1 MRQHQT
7 AEGGRMAMTTSTD
20 PWTEEIVA
28 VAGTRLQLVKGGT
41 GEPLLLLHDELGH
54 PGWLR
59 FHEALA
65 QQYTLYMPLHP
76 GFGKSER
83 LDWIMNMR
91 DLATWYLDAL
101 DELGLSQLPAI
112 GFSLGGWLA
121 AEMVTMCPET
131 FTRLVLVGAMGIRPP
146 SGEIYDMFLEVAKD
160 FITTS
165 YLNPA
170 NIPEFQTIC
179 PDTPTPEQAEAWELA
194 REEACRLGWR
204 PYMHNPSLPHLL
216 RRLRKLP
223 TLVVWGRQDAI
234 VPLSVAEVYH
244 ASIPGSQLVILDN
257 CGHHPEV
264 EQSDQFVR
272 HVQPFLA

>member
-1 MRQHQT
+1 
-7 AEGGRMAMTTSTD
+7 MAMMTSID
-20 PWTEEIVA
+20 PWVEESVE

-41 GEPLLLLHDELGH
+41 GEPLLILHDEMGH

-65 QQYTLYMPLHP
+65 QQHTLYIPLHP

-91 DLATWYLDAL
+91 DIAGWYLDAL
-101 DELGLSQLPAI
+101 DELGLRQVPAI
-112 GFSLGGWLA
+112 GFSLGAWLA
-121 AEMVTMCPET
+121 AEMATMCPET
-131 FTRLVLVGAMGIRPP
+131 FTRLVLVGAMGVRPP
-146 SGEIYDMFLEVAKD
+146 SGEIYDIFLEVAKV

-165 YLNPA
+165 YLHPA
-170 NIPEFQTIC
+170 DTPEFQKIC
-179 PDTPTPEQAEAWELA
+179 PDTPTPEQVEVWELA

-204 PYMHNPSLPHLL
+204 PYMHDPSLPHLL

-223 TLVVWGRQDAI
+223 TQVVWGRQDAI
-234 VPLSVAEVYH
+234 VPMSVAEVYQ

-272 HVQPFLA
+272 HVQAFLA

>member
-1 MRQHQT
+1 
-7 AEGGRMAMTTSTD
+7 MAMTTSTD
-20 PWTEEIVA
+20 PWTEEIVE

-41 GEPLLLLHDELGH
+41 GEPLLILHDELGH

-65 QQYTLYMPLHP
+65 QQHTLYIPLHP

-91 DLATWYLDAL
+91 DIATWYLDAL

-121 AEMVTMCPET
+121 AEMATMCPET
-131 FTRLVLVGAMGIRPP
+131 FTRLVLVGAMGVRPP
-146 SGEIYDMFLEVAKD
+146 SGEIYDMFLEVAKV
-160 FITTS
+160 FITTG

-170 NIPEFQTIC
+170 NTPEFQKIC

-204 PYMHNPSLPHLL
+204 PYMHYPSLPHLL

-234 VPLSVAEVYH
+234 VPLSAAEVYH
-244 ASIPGSQLVILDN
+244 AAIPGSQLVILDN
-257 CGHHPEV
+257 CGHHPEI

-272 HVQPFLA
+272 HVQTFLA